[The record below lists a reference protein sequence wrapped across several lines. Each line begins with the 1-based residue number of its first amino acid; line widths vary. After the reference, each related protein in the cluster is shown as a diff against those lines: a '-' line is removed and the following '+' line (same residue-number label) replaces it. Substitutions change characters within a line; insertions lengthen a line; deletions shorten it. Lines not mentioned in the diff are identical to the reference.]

1 MNQTLP
7 LTIGQL
13 AKQSRV
19 NLETIRYYERRG
31 LLRRPPRTDSGYR
44 IFSANDVQRIRFI
57 KRAQELGF
65 SLKEIQELLALRI
78 HPGTSCAEIRQRTE
92 VKIADIDEKIR
103 TLKAMKKALVRL
115 TNACSGRGPVS
126 DCPILES
133 LQEENS

>member
-19 NLETIRYYERRG
+19 NLETIRHYERRG

>member
-1 MNQTLP
+1 MNQTP
-7 LTIGQL
+7 LTIGKL
-13 AKQSRV
+13 AKQGRV

-31 LLRRPPRTDSGYR
+31 LLPEPPRTDSGYR
-44 IFSANDVQRIRFI
+44 VFSANDVRRIRFI

-78 HPGTSCAEIRQRTE
+78 DPGSSCAEIRQRTE
-92 VKIADIDEKIR
+92 AKIADIDEKIR
-103 TLKAMKKALVRL
+103 TLKAMKRALARL

-133 LQEENS
+133 LQEENL